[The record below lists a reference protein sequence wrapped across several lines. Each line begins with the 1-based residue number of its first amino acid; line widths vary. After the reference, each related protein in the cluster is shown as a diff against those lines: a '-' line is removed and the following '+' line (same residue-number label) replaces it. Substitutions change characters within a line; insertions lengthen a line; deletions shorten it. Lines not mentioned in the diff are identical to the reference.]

1 MLLIFSFGN
10 RLFSSCFFACSMI
23 FLLKARHCLWTTE
36 GNGNC
41 TQKWAYLFICPP
53 VSVRNWVDLVR
64 WTGGR
69 FCFCHSY
76 LQWLHSLLIPPGM
89 SCYYFGLTGRS
100 EMLRCFFVFCYFS
113 LSPSFIPNFY
123 SSLNTYPKVDV
134 LAMFLL
140 LPQQKAALERTL
152 G

>member
-41 TQKWAYLFICPP
+41 AQKWAYLFICPP

-64 WTGGR
+64 WTGCR

-89 SCYYFGLTGRS
+89 SCYCFGLAVRS
-100 EMLRCFFVFCYFS
+100 EMLRCFFVFCYFLLFFPES
-113 LSPSFIPNFY
+113 QLHPQFLFVPEHLSQSRC
-123 SSLNTYPKVDV
+123 LGHV
-134 LAMFLL
+134 LAAS
-140 LPQQKAALERTL
+140 PAE
-152 G
+152 GCSW